1 MSGLTDIT
9 PEQARG
15 LKDEGA
21 LFVDVREAHE
31 YAGGFIPGSHHAAL
45 SAWQTAELPLEDG
58 QAVVFLCASGN
69 RTTVNANALAAKA
82 GGAQAYNLRGGIFG
96 WMRSGLPVERP
107 AHGHTGGQAGRGLLG
122 RLFGG

>member
-1 MSGLTDIT
+1 MSSLTDIT

-69 RTTVNANALAAKA
+69 RTTINATALAAKA
-82 GGAQAYNLRGGIFG
+82 GNAPAYNLRGGIFG

-107 AHGHTGGQAGRGLLG
+107 AGDQAGGGLLG
-122 RLFGG
+122 RLFGR